1 MSEATGKKEGRI
13 VAFLR
18 NVPLFSNLPEEDLV
32 RICDMATMVSL
43 EPGEQLFAEGSPG
56 DRAYVIVSGELEIV
70 KVSAKRN
77 VLLALRTTGE
87 VIGEMALLQDRPRMA
102 SAVARTAV
110 ELITI
115 GREQLQ
121 QLRYTSPSAAEA
133 MFYTVL
139 QRWRS
144 TESKMRQSEK
154 MAQLGTLTAGIAH
167 ELNNPAAAVKRGAEQ
182 LADAMAELTT
192 TFSMLSKS
200 GLSDEQWDLWSQL
213 SNKAKEQAERPPVLD
228 ALSRSD
234 REYELEEWLEDQG
247 VDEAWEYASGLV
259 DLSFSDD
266 ELEQLVA
273 QFKADQLAV
282 ILRWLNNTYNT
293 YSLFAEMN
301 QGATR
306 ISGIV
311 KGLKTYSYLDQA
323 PVQMVDLHQ
332 GIDDTLLILAY
343 KLKSGPSVRREYEP
357 EMPKIMGYGSEL
369 NQVWTNILDNA
380 IDALKDMPPGEG
392 LITIRTQKDSDW
404 AIVEIEDNG
413 PGIPADIQSRI
424 FEPFFTTKPPGVGTG
439 LGLDISYN
447 IVVNKHRGDI
457 RLESEPGRTCFQ
469 IWLPFDFENCVLP
482 FEREKK

>member
-1 MSEATGKKEGRI
+1 MSEATGKTESRI
-13 VAFLR
+13 VAFLK

-32 RICDMATMVSL
+32 RICEMATRVSL
-43 EPGEQLFAEGSPG
+43 APGEELFAEGSPG
-56 DRAYVIVSGELEIV
+56 DSAYVIESGELEIV
-70 KVSAKRN
+70 KVSGTRS
-77 VLLALRTTGE
+77 VLLALRSSGE

-121 QLRYTSPSAAEA
+121 ELRYTSPTAAEA

-182 LADAMAELTT
+182 LADAMSELTA
-192 TFSMLSKS
+192 TFSMLSKL
-200 GLSDEQWDLWSQL
+200 GLSDDQWDLWQRL
-213 SNKAKEQAERPPVLD
+213 SSKAKAQAERPPELD

-247 VDEAWEYASGLV
+247 VEDAWEYASGLV
-259 DLSFSDD
+259 NLSLSQE
-266 ELEQLVA
+266 ELEQMVA
-273 QFKADQLAV
+273 GFEAAQLPV
-282 ILRWLNNTYNT
+282 VLRWLDNTYNT
-293 YSLFAEMN
+293 YGLFAEMN

-323 PVQMVDLHQ
+323 PVQMVDLQQ
-332 GIDDTLLILAY
+332 GIDDTLLILNF
-343 KLKSGPSVRREYEP
+343 KLKSGPSVRREYDP
-357 EMPKIMGYGSEL
+357 DLPKIMGYGSEL

-380 IDALKDMPPGEG
+380 IDALKEMPPGEG
-392 LITIRTQKDSDW
+392 LITIRTQQQNEW

-413 PGIPADIQSRI
+413 PGIPADIQERV
-424 FEPFFTTKPPGVGTG
+424 FEPFFTTKPPGVGSG
-439 LGLDISYN
+439 QGLDISYN

-457 RLESEPGRTCFQ
+457 RLESKPGQTCFQ

-482 FEREKK
+482 FERKKK

>member
-1 MSEATGKKEGRI
+1 
-13 VAFLR
+13 
-18 NVPLFSNLPEEDLV
+18 
-32 RICDMATMVSL
+32 
-43 EPGEQLFAEGSPG
+43 
-56 DRAYVIVSGELEIV
+56 
-70 KVSAKRN
+70 
-77 VLLALRTTGE
+77 
-87 VIGEMALLQDRPRMA
+87 MALLQDRPRMA

-110 ELITI
+110 DLITI

-121 QLRYTSPSAAEA
+121 ELRYTSPSAAEA

-182 LADAMAELTT
+182 LADAMSELTT
-192 TFSMLSKS
+192 TFSMLSKA
-200 GLSDEQWDLWSQL
+200 GLSDEQWDLWRDL
-213 SNKAKEQAERPPVLD
+213 SNKAKEKAERPPVLD

-234 REYELEEWLEDQG
+234 RENVLEEWLEDHD
-247 VDEAWEYASGLV
+247 VEDAWEYASGLV
-259 DLSFSDD
+259 NLDFSDD
-266 ELEQLVA
+266 ELEELVSK
-273 QFKADQLAV
+273 FDPERLAV
-282 ILRWLNNTYNT
+282 VLRWLDNTYNT
-293 YSLFAEMN
+293 YGLFAEMN

-323 PVQMVDLHQ
+323 PIQMVDLHQ
-332 GIDDTLLILAY
+332 GLDDTLLILSF
-343 KLKSGPSVRREYEP
+343 KLKSGPSVRREYDP
-357 EMPKIMGYGSEL
+357 DLPKIMGYGSEL

-392 LITIRTQKDSDW
+392 VITIRTRREGDW

-413 PGIPADIQSRI
+413 PGVPVDIQSRI

-457 RLESEPGRTCFQ
+457 RLESEPGHTQFQ

-482 FEREKK
+482 FERQVKK